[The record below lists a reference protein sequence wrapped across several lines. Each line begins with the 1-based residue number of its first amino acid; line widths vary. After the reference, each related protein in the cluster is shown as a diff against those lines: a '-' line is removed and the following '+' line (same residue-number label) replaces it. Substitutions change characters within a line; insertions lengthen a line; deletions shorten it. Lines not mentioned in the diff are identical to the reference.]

1 MSVGDSSLKQRNN
14 RAKDMKKVSSPA
26 KVYQSRASKP
36 SAVEAVTLTNETG
49 GDSDAADVAE
59 LNENVTD
66 LKDKLNALIAALKK

>member
-1 MSVGDSSLKQRNN
+1 MSVGDKTLKK
-14 RAKDMKKVSSPA
+14 KDLKPLKVRETSSPA

-36 SAVEAVTLTNETG
+36 SGEDALTLTHESS

-66 LKDKLNALIAALKK
+66 LKDKLNAVLAALKK